1 MGHIVLKVGDNV
13 KIISEEDFPSEN
25 REKDLHKLL
34 KNYPKII
41 ESLLSDEQ
49 EIRLLGSEIRLPS
62 GGRLDLLFVTSKGN
76 LILVEL
82 KRERS
87 HREAI
92 AQLFDY
98 ASDIQSMSFAELMN
112 RIGKNIKTPIELC
125 EELFEDISEEAKEE
139 FERMIRTTM
148 TEPKSLK
155 LVLVSYSFGED
166 TIRVVSWLRKAS
178 FDINLIEFDYFR
190 DGNLEM
196 FVPRLL
202 FSDDA
207 EMSKTTTK
215 TSEAGIIYET
225 FFSDV
230 LSIFKEIKPGV
241 TERRARAKS
250 RLKIPLGHTETYLEW
265 KILGK
270 PYDKRVRVSLM
281 IKQTAPNA
289 KKLYTVLAERK
300 EQIIQSLREK
310 ISEEV
315 YWEEDANKKALP
327 IIYVEKP
334 AGSLYNLPN
343 NEDIKQWAV
352 NTMITFYEVLKP
364 IIDEIFQKMK

>member
-1 MGHIVLKVGDNV
+1 M
-13 KIISEEDFPSEN
+13 
-25 REKDLHKLL
+25 
-34 KNYPKII
+34 
-41 ESLLSDEQ
+41 
-49 EIRLLGSEIRLPS
+49 GSEIRLPS

-82 KRERS
+82 KRGRS

-166 TIRVVSWLRKAS
+166 TIRVVSWLRKAGL
-178 FDINLIEFDYFR
+178 DINLIEFDYFR

-207 EMSKTTTK
+207 EMVDDDAETSKTTTK
-215 TSEAGIIYET
+215 TSEAGIIYEK

-241 TERRARAKS
+241 TEKRARAKS

-310 ISEEV
+310 LSEEV
-315 YWEEDANKKALP
+315 YWEEDVNKKALP

-343 NEDIKQWAV
+343 NEDIKRWAV

-364 IIDEIFQKMK
+364 IIDEIFSKNKLTEN